1 MTDRANG
8 SGGAGGAVT
17 FRVLT
22 VCTGNTG
29 RSPIIEHLLQR
40 GFEEH
45 GAVGV
50 VVDSAGTGAVPGSGV
65 EPGAARALVEVGLD
79 PSGPGAVR
87 LAPDAVAASDLLL
100 TATRAHSAEV
110 LDMNPDSGQ
119 RTFTLAEFAVL
130 SVPTRLAG
138 HSAEHMREA
147 VALASR
153 RRQSQGQGL
162 ALSDDLSD
170 PFGQA
175 DEVYQRLRDEVQAHV
190 ERIVPYLLGD
200 TAAG

>member
-29 RSPIIEHLLQR
+29 RSPIIERLLQR
-40 GFEEH
+40 GFAEH

-50 VVDSAGTGAVPGSGV
+50 VVDSAGTCAVPGSGV
-65 EPGAARALVEVGLD
+65 ESGAATALAEVGLE
-79 PSGPGAVR
+79 PSGPGAAP
-87 LAPDAVAASDLLL
+87 LAPDVVAASDLVL
-100 TATRAHSAEV
+100 TATRAHAAEV
-110 LDMNPDSGQ
+110 LDMNPDAGQ
-119 RTFTLAEFAVL
+119 RTFTLAEFARL
-130 SVPTRLAG
+130 SVPTRPAG

-153 RRQSQGQGL
+153 RRRSQGQVL

-170 PFGQA
+170 PFGQP
-175 DEVYQRLRDEVQAHV
+175 DEVYRRLRDEVQAHV